1 MQTISARSRPCGYR
15 TLGVRLPAYSV
26 AMNSQL
32 DEISARLR
40 QIRRSRKLTLSAI
53 EHMSHGK
60 INAISLGSYE
70 RGDRALT
77 VKKAIEIAQFYE
89 IPLSYLLTGVSPS
102 GNVMRKIVI
111 DLRKTKLLLQQCNK
125 ESSAI
130 EQITLS
136 FISGVIKARQD
147 FNGEVLSLREKDCD
161 YLTITIGCS
170 HDELISFLEQYNLR
184 IKTR

>member
-1 MQTISARSRPCGYR
+1 MA
-15 TLGVRLPAYSV
+15 LPAYCV

-32 DEISARLR
+32 EEIAARLR
-40 QIRRSRKLTLSAI
+40 QIRRTRKLTLSAI
-53 EHMSHGK
+53 QAASHGE

-89 IPLSYLLTGVSPS
+89 IPLSYLLTGVSPT
-102 GNVMRKIVI
+102 GYNARKIVI
-111 DLRKTKLLLQQCNK
+111 DLRKAKLLLQRGEN
-125 ESSAI
+125 ESYGLKR
-130 EQITLS
+130 ITLS

-161 YLTITIGCS
+161 YLTITIGCTY
-170 HDELISFLEQYNLR
+170 DELIQFLGQHNLL
-184 IKTR
+184 ITTR